1 MIKNLLCATLVG
13 FFSLPSLALV
23 TELGVSYGH
32 KKTTLDTS
40 NYFENE
46 STTGSVSFYVADR
59 VALELSYTTAT
70 GVQQQTVG
78 SDKQT
83 VVQTTQA
90 TGADL
95 IFIFSPNKSLFQP
108 YIKGG
113 GAQIKKFQTVKVN
126 SLNSYTVEPE
136 TAISPSYGAG
146 LKITLTETLGIK
158 LSYDVWRTPIGGG
171 TFSDDSNIRAGITW
185 ML

>member
-1 MIKNLLCATLVG
+1 MLNKYLALLL
-13 FFSLPSLALV
+13 FSLVSLNSYALV
-23 TELGVSYGH
+23 TELGVTYGH

-59 VALELSYTTAT
+59 IALELSYTTAT

-78 SDKQT
+78 TDKQT

-113 GAQIKKFQTVKVN
+113 AAQIKKYQTVKVN

-136 TAISPSYGAG
+136 TSVSPSYGAG
-146 LKITLTETLGIK
+146 LKITLTEALGIK
-158 LSYDVWRTPIGGG
+158 ISYDVWRTPIGGG
-171 TFSDDSNIRAGITW
+171 TFTDDSNVRAGITW